1 MSDIPNRKVVYFE
14 DHKVI
19 TTDGEYCYISLFID
33 KSVNRLRYFSPKIRE
48 KVYTD
53 TYNETVQ
60 VLGKLSQLYDD
71 VKIIETNNMDRT
83 IVYRQHYYSRSLV
96 KLYNPVMKP
105 DILRFLKK
113 SIHELR
119 AHGLVHTDIALRNI
133 MIDENDEMH
142 LIDLDSI
149 IEFET
154 FDPKFAYIEH
164 DLSMTTKEFRAAIGI

>member
-1 MSDIPNRKVVYFE
+1 
-14 DHKVI
+14 
-19 TTDGEYCYISLFID
+19 
-33 KSVNRLRYFSPKIRE
+33 
-48 KVYTD
+48 
-53 TYNETVQ
+53 
-60 VLGKLSQLYDD
+60 
-71 VKIIETNNMDRT
+71 
-83 IVYRQHYYSRSLV
+83 
-96 KLYNPVMKP
+96 MKP